1 MASVWKHPKSPYWT
15 ACYTMPDGRRVKQ
28 TTGLS
33 NRTKALQAACILE
46 SEARPGLSE
55 KHARALASRLFELLG
70 GQPFAGKTVGAFFDE
85 WAARKAREVAASTA
99 RKYRDSA
106 NHFVKFLGTR
116 ALADISAITAAEVAA
131 FRDDLAGRLSIS
143 TANGNLKIVRV
154 AFGDALRAKLIATNE
169 AGLVPILKAPA
180 GTTGTRRGFTVPEL
194 HRLLAAA
201 GPEWRALILTS
212 LYTGGQRLGDVA
224 RLTWAN
230 VDLQR
235 AEISF
240 TTRKTGRRQILP
252 ITGPLGA
259 SLASL
264 PSSDDPRAAVFPQAA
279 QRMAGSAVNGV
290 GALSN
295 QFRDLLAGAG
305 LAEPASHAAG
315 LHGRSSRR
323 QSTEL
328 SFHSLRHT
336 AGTLMKQAGIT
347 STVVQDITGHD
358 SAAVSAHYTK
368 IDESTKRLALEKLP
382 DITVP
387 PKAQPKAKKHGSPP
401 HRNPRGISDK

>member
-1 MASVWKHPKSPYWT
+1 MASVWKHPKSPFWT
-15 ACYTMPDGRRVKQ
+15 ACYTLPDGRRVKQ
-28 TTGLS
+28 TTKIG
-33 NRTKALQAACILE
+33 NRTKALQAANILE

-55 KHARALASRLFELLG
+55 KHARDLASRLFELLG
-70 GQPFAGKTVGAFFDE
+70 GQRFAGKTVKAFVEE
-85 WAARKAREVAASTA
+85 WAGRKEREVAASTA

-106 NHFVKFLGTR
+106 NHFVKFLGPR
-116 ALADISAITAAEVAA
+116 ALADISSITSAEVAA
-131 FRDDLAGRLSIS
+131 FRDHLAGRLSLG
-143 TANGNLKIVRV
+143 TANGNLKIIRV
-154 AFGDALRAKLIATNE
+154 AFADALRSKLVSVNE
-169 AGLVPILKAPA
+169 AANVPVLKAPA
-180 GTTGTRRGFTVPEL
+180 GTAGTRRGFTVPEL
-194 HRLLAAA
+194 HRLLATA
-201 GPEWRALILTS
+201 GPEWRAMILTA

-252 ITGPLGA
+252 ITGPLA
-259 SLASL
+259 AELAAL
-264 PSSDDPRAAVFPQAA
+264 PSSDDPLAPVFPQAA
-279 QRMAGSAVNGV
+279 RRMAASKVNGV

-305 LAEPASHAAG
+305 LAEPASHAAA

-347 STVVQDITGHD
+347 SSVVQDIVGHD
-358 SAAVSAHYTK
+358 SAAVSQHYTH
-368 IDESTKRLALEKLP
+368 IDQDTKRAALSLLP
-382 DITVP
+382 DITKP
-387 PKAQPKAKKHGSPP
+387 LQKTKPKKP
-401 HRNPRGISDK
+401 